1 MHGGGAPSYDGDDM
15 NDSFGVGSLPSLPWW
30 VLLFFG
36 AGVLA
41 ILTAIMSLFFALGR
55 RPPRAWAT
63 EIPDVNSREFLVGI
77 SAIVN
82 SPLQSGGTI
91 RLLNNGDEI
100 FPAML
105 AAMRA
110 AKRTI
115 NFAVYIWEPG
125 KVSDQFFD
133 VMIERARAGVEVR
146 VLFDG
151 LGGLRAPG
159 GKIKELTEAGG
170 RVCRFRPMRIGG
182 LMRFHRRNHRRA
194 IVVDGE
200 VGFTGGAAVGDKWLG
215 NARNPDEWR
224 DTMVQVTGP
233 LARSVQSAF
242 VTLWA
247 PSAGE
252 MLMGDGHYP
261 PHEAP
266 APGGEK
272 VAYHTSVTSA
282 PSSEDHPLRL
292 FYMLSFLSARRTLYI
307 ATPYFVPDQ
316 HTRSAVASRARAGV
330 DVRILLPNG
339 LTDAKPIRQ
348 ASHSYYRELLE
359 AGVRIYEY
367 QPAMMHSKLAVVDGV
382 WSVVGSANMD
392 VRSKE
397 LNQENVLGI
406 LDEGFGRT
414 VQDTFLADLERAE
427 EIRKEDWVRRG
438 VWHHFKERV
447 SVMFAEQ
454 Y

>member
-1 MHGGGAPSYDGDDM
+1 MTT
-15 NDSFGVGSLPSLPWW
+15 SFGLTELWALPWW
-30 VLLFFG
+30 VLLFCVL
-36 AGVLA
+36 GVLA
-41 ILTAIMSLFFALGR
+41 ALTAVVSLFFALGR
-55 RPPRAWAT
+55 RPTTAWAT
-63 EIPDVNSREFLVGI
+63 EMPEVNSREFLVGI

-82 SPLQSGGTI
+82 SPLQAGGTVM
-91 RLLNNGDEI
+91 LLNNGDEI

-105 AAMRA
+105 AAMKEAR
-110 AKRTI
+110 RTI
-115 NFAVYIWEPG
+115 NFTAYIWEAG

-146 VLFDG
+146 LLLDG

-159 GKIKELTEAGG
+159 DKIKLLTEAGG
-170 RVCRFRPMRIGG
+170 CVCRFRPMRLGG
-182 LMRFHRRNHRRA
+182 LTRFHRRNHRRA
-194 IVVDGE
+194 IVIDGA
-200 VGFTGGAAVGDKWLG
+200 VAFTGGAAIGDKWLG
-215 NARNPDEWR
+215 SARNPEEWR

-247 PSAGE
+247 PCAGE

-266 APGGEK
+266 APGAEK
-272 VAYHTSVTSA
+272 VAYHASVASS

-292 FYMLSFLSARRTLYI
+292 FYMLSFLTARRTLYLT
-307 ATPYFVPDQ
+307 TPYFVPDK
-316 HTRSAVASRARAGV
+316 HTRAAVAGRARAGV
-330 DVRILLPNG
+330 DVRILLPNE
-339 LTDAKPIRQ
+339 LTDAVPIRL
-348 ASHSYYRELLE
+348 ASHSYFRELLE

-367 QPAMMHSKLAVVDGV
+367 QPAMMHSKMAVVDGL

-392 VRSKE
+392 IRSKE

-406 LDEGFGRT
+406 LDEGFGRQ
-414 VQDTFLADLERAE
+414 VHDTFLADIQRAHEISLEE
-427 EIRKEDWVRRG
+427 WKRRG
-438 VWHHFKERV
+438 LWPRVKERV